1 MGGGA
6 DDRLDRPKQE
16 DEQGLREVVCEW
28 RSVRICCHD
37 PTHGE
42 GDRPRLRTFHT
53 VSLGCEYPKE
63 WLWAT
68 SWTGLTLL
76 LGEPKVPCKCLVDW
90 TPWCRPTAARGR
102 SRT

>member
-1 MGGGA
+1 MQNDGY
-6 DDRLDRPKQE
+6 
-16 DEQGLREVVCEW
+16 GLR
-28 RSVRICCHD
+28 RI
-37 PTHGE
+37 T
-42 GDRPRLRTFHT
+42 L
-53 VSLGCEYPKE
+53 LGCEYTGE